1 MLFRSSDVQAQK
13 KYLKIYHQLTPKMI
27 HLSTI
32 TVLTAVLSLF
42 ILPIYYLFKNNGDLK
57 NEQQRYAMSMLLM
70 TFEALTLFY
79 VLFWEVQEHYI
90 YMMLPFLLAIGAILS
105 TFLADKILSSMF
117 GGKKLKGL

>member
-1 MLFRSSDVQAQK
+1 
-13 KYLKIYHQLTPKMI
+13 
-27 HLSTI
+27 
-32 TVLTAVLSLF
+32 
-42 ILPIYYLFKNNGDLK
+42 
-57 NEQQRYAMSMLLM
+57 M

>member
-1 MLFRSSDVQAQK
+1 
-13 KYLKIYHQLTPKMI
+13 
-27 HLSTI
+27 
-32 TVLTAVLSLF
+32 
-42 ILPIYYLFKNNGDLK
+42 LFKNNGDLK